1 MFVSVCQC
9 TCMDLKER
17 VSNHE
22 CLPACQCMYKAILF
36 SKSVNAHITACVSD
50 ILPSLYQV
58 EAKEVDCQTPAEVL
72 HPANCAG
79 PPCKRFYLGRG
90 LSPRLQ
96 FECEINIFI
105 CM

>member
-1 MFVSVCQC
+1 
-9 TCMDLKER
+9 MDLKER